1 MDESMFCSITRGA
14 ARSTCGAA
22 ALATDDDGI
31 DADDD
36 DADDDDNADDA
47 GGVGITDLASVAAT
61 AAAPSCNFRRL
72 NTVFAASTTG
82 FAD

>member
-1 MDESMFCSITRGA
+1 MFCSITRGA
-14 ARSTCGAA
+14 ARSTGGVA
-22 ALATDDDGI
+22 ALGTDDDDT
-31 DADDD
+31 DADDDDTDDD
-36 DADDDDNADDA
+36 DADDE

-72 NTVFAASTTG
+72 STVFAASTTG